1 MIEPTT
7 AVNGIKA
14 GAPVI
19 ASMMQGLSSLAKK
32 GKDSLTDKIVAEF
45 QIGFSEILER
55 SFERCQKVRTLTS
68 GDNPSLLSDIYVNLK
83 LSNNNDSYEDIEIVE
98 NLESYKRIVVT
109 GLAGAGKSMFMKYL
123 TIGRFENNKDKFPLF
138 VELRYLN
145 SMSSNDIL
153 NYCFYS
159 TASANNKLSFQNF
172 IKLTKAGVFIF
183 IFDGFD
189 ELEPHI
195 KDDIEG
201 QILKLSRDYPKALI
215 VVSSRPE
222 NRFSS
227 WTNFRVFHVCKM
239 NLKDSTS
246 VIEKINHDPGIKKRF
261 KREMPS
267 LWVTHS
273 SFLSIPL
280 LATIMLMTF
289 GKFSEISPKFSL
301 FYKLAFQTLFREH
314 DASKEQFKRTI
325 QSGLDMS
332 DFERVFSAF
341 CAISYTEHKLAF
353 EEKEALRIIDQ
364 AKLYCRIECDS
375 KLVMDDLISCLC
387 VLQPDGLEFTFV
399 HRSFQ
404 EYFSAVFIVGYH
416 ESNIFDLIHDAAKR
430 DSDNTLLM
438 AYEIDAVK
446 IEKFWLKEMVE
457 RLYEEMVR
465 RNEDDGSDPIFSMFY
480 TTILFDEN
488 IRPNGLMYC
497 DEMNENVIKNMAR
510 ICLDEK
516 FSLDVG
522 GVFTRLM
529 DFFGSAAIDNHPDL
543 KERIA
548 ASQSERRKSS
558 GHEYAYGV
566 TMIDRPWMDECG
578 ISELFQPSLKT
589 VRSIRRKVRA
599 SSDENRIIRLP

>member
-1 MIEPTT
+1 MIEPN
-7 AVNGIKA
+7 AAMSGIKA
-14 GAPVI
+14 GAPII
-19 ASMMQGLSSLAKK
+19 ASMMQGLVNFAKK

-83 LSNNNDSYEDIEIVE
+83 LSNDNSTYEDADIVE
-98 NLESYKRIVVT
+98 NLENYKRIVLT

-123 TIGRFENNKDKFPLF
+123 TVGRFENNKGKFPLF
-138 VELRYLN
+138 IELRYLN
-145 SMSSNDIL
+145 SISSNDIL

-172 IKLTKAGVFIF
+172 VKLAKAGLFIF

-201 QILKLSRDYPKALI
+201 QILQLSREYPKALI
-215 VVSSRPE
+215 VVSSRPD
-222 NRFSS
+222 NRFNS
-227 WTNFRVFHVCKM
+227 WTNFSVFHVCKM
-239 NLKDSTS
+239 TLQDSIK
-246 VIEKINHDPGIKKRF
+246 VIEKINHDTGIKKRF
-261 KREMPS
+261 KKEMPV
-267 LWVTHS
+267 LWQTHS

-280 LATIMLMTF
+280 LATIMLLTF

-332 DFERVFSAF
+332 DFERLFSAF
-341 CAISYTEHKLAF
+341 CAISYTEHRLAF
-353 EEKEALRIIDQ
+353 EEKEAIKIIDQ
-364 AKLYCRIECDS
+364 AKIYCRIDCDS
-375 KLVMDDLISCLC
+375 KLVMDDLINCLC

-404 EYFSAVFIVGYH
+404 EYFSALFIIGYH
-416 ESNIFDLIHDAAKR
+416 ENNIFDLINDAAKR

-446 IEKFWLKEMVE
+446 IEKFWLKESIENLYSEMNE
-457 RLYEEMVR
+457 RNN
-465 RNEDDGSDPIFSMFY
+465 NENSDPVFTMFY
-480 TTILFDEN
+480 TVILFDQDVV
-488 IRPNGLMYC
+488 PNGLMFN
-497 DEMNENVIKNMAR
+497 DSMNASIIKNAAK
-510 ICLDEK
+510 ICMDEK

-522 GVFTRLM
+522 SVFSILM
-529 DFFGSAAIDNHPDL
+529 NFFRSNAVGDFTGL
-543 KERIA
+543 KERIL
-548 ASQSERRKSS
+548 ASQSEQRKSA
-558 GHEYAYGV
+558 GHDYAYEV
-566 TMIDRPWMDECG
+566 TAADRPWLDECG
-578 ISELFQPSLKT
+578 ISELFQPAFKT

-599 SSDENRIIRLP
+599 SPDESRIIRLP